1 MRCHGWLHHCRQ
13 GIKNATVTRIL
24 NDPLRFSVTHSRFNN
39 WTSAIRFHTDLENP
53 LCHTIWRVFRL
64 WRAKIEKDHSK
75 RELPCSLLSHF
86 FFALGPH
93 PCYDTIFIK
102 AINDLLLNPLDTFQP
117 YYRPIGINW
126 PHFILSLYS
135 TLCSMSLISSDFIP
149 FLLYNSFNFWFHS
162 FFHMFLESWYLW
174 GTFSQSYPFLIRT
187 VSVVVI
193 HSHRC

>member
-1 MRCHGWLHHCRQ
+1 MIPYDSLSLIPDSITELLPSDSTLILR
-13 GIKNATVTRIL
+13 IPSATQYGGYS
-24 NDPLRFSVTHSRFNN
+24 DYEEPKLRKITQK
-39 WTSAIRFHTDLENP
+39 EN
-53 LCHTIWRVFRL
+53 
-64 WRAKIEKDHSK
+64 
-75 RELPCSLLSHF
+75 SHVLF
-86 FFALGPH
+86 YLIFFALGPH